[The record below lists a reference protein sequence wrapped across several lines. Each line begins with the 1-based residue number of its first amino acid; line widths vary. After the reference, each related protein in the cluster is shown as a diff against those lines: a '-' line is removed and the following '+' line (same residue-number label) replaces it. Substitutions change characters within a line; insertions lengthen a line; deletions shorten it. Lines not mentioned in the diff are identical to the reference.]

1 MNEKINPEDAAIIK
15 ALENAAQ
22 GIKPNIVF
30 EHELEKRLTAA
41 HKPKRALFASLGQNI
56 FPTLGWIMALVILT
70 FALNWGARSL
80 LSSTPAAGDV
90 FVCPVTEPNGSLPPG
105 ETVAAPEYLGNGE
118 LWTVLWPDGKVIMEQ
133 HNQEAD
139 GSFSMKWGWWR
150 EITGPLTIEGHRL
163 DTDAEPLRA
172 FIPDGYGDTG
182 LQITAVIFPTTGCW
196 EVTGRVGESSLTF
209 VTEVLFEG
217 VMPTPEAQVNGTPTA
232 QADVTAVPQGDPY
245 EWNGSTIY
253 LNTTMPDAPSEMKI
267 YLAKEEVR
275 TSVDDARAFADHFK
289 MNGEIYET
297 PGEIPETTD
306 YIVIDGNR
314 QLRVRSNRYYTYYPN
329 YAEYAAV
336 MSTSANSNAEALVNE
351 FLQTYGF
358 TDQYQID
365 LTNPYMVSAL
375 PYTPDGFVI
384 CQGSYADHGLTFT
397 FNENGIISV
406 SANFLQYEEVNQVS
420 IISAQEAFDRLIA
433 PPPQQYES
441 LMGITPKTVETET
454 WVRPRPLDETIT
466 YYGWLTSTSK
476 SVSGGDPYIAL
487 SSYPVSGNVQGIAE
501 NLQNTFVEAVG
512 QFHNTKGV
520 QSFEIESWR
529 EYEGYEENYFGSIQ
543 RDGDVVIFKTN
554 NGLTFTLPDA
564 PDNLSLPMEN
574 VSITGVSI
582 GDVFEWQTIY
592 NGPMGGGGGGGGGLG
607 FFKLNLSGRPIPL
620 PTLAP
625 TPTPEPLDT
634 TPIEGL
640 RGIVTVTIFEK
651 EDGTRRMEYYLAVNS
666 PDHLGAAY
674 YYLSGDALQGLENY
688 HNRPVDV
695 WGTPAQNLDG
705 QFAIDVDRYEIPY
718 PNLQFQLMTGT
729 EKLVTLEGLPA
740 TLFTAEDGTQYVQLY
755 PDGSTGSSLIGAE
768 TDQVIV
774 EVLAIPSE
782 TFGGYPAVRLFG
794 GSLAVDPVSGQ
805 PYDYTMSA
813 AEPNAIPEMAQQS
826 DYTQT
831 IEKVELVYYTPDQRY
846 AGTEPAAEPPYLQP
860 VWRFYGH
867 YSNGDEFEFLM
878 QALKDEYLL
887 PTHINEP

>member
-1 MNEKINPEDAAIIK
+1 MNEKINPEDAAIIE

-41 HKPKRALFASLGQNI
+41 HKPKRTLFASLGQNI
-56 FPTLGWIMALVILT
+56 FPTLGWTMALVLLA
-70 FALNWGARSL
+70 FALNWATRSL
-80 LSSTPAAGDV
+80 LSSTPAAGDG

-118 LWTVLWPDGKVIMEQ
+118 LWTVLWPDGKVMMEQ
-133 HNQEAD
+133 HNLEAD
-139 GSFSMKWGWWR
+139 GSLSMKWGWVR
-150 EITGPLTIEGHRL
+150 AVTGSLTIEGHRL
-163 DTDAEPLRA
+163 DAEAEPLRA
-172 FIPDGYGDTG
+172 FISDGYGDKG
-182 LQITAVIFPTTGCW
+182 LQITALIFPTTGCW
-196 EVTGRVGESSLTF
+196 EVTGRVGDASLTF
-209 VTEVLFEG
+209 VTEVLFG
-217 VMPTPEAQVNGTPTA
+217 DVTPTPEAQINGTPTA

-253 LNTTMPDAPSEMKI
+253 LNATMPDAPSEMKI

-275 TSVDDARAFADHFK
+275 ASVDDVRTLANRFK

-314 QLRVRSNRYYTYYPN
+314 QLRVRSNRYYMYYPN
-329 YAEYAAV
+329 YAEYAAI
-336 MSTSANSNAEALVNE
+336 MRPFINSNAESLVKE

-358 TDQYQID
+358 TDEYQMD
-365 LTNPYMVSAL
+365 LTNPYMVSVL
-375 PYTPDGFVI
+375 PYIPDGFVI
-384 CQGSYADHGLTFT
+384 RDDSYADHGLTFT
-397 FNENGIISV
+397 FNQNGIISV
-406 SANFLQYEEVNQVS
+406 SASLHQYDEVKTAS

-433 PPPQQYES
+433 PVPQYES
-441 LMGITPKTVETET
+441 LMGITPKTVEIEG
-454 WVRPRPLDETIT
+454 WVRPRPVDESIT
-466 YYGWLTSTSK
+466 YYGWLTLSGK
-476 SVSGGDPYIAL
+476 SVSGGTPYIAL
-487 SSYPVSGNVQGIAE
+487 NNYPVSGNVQGIGE
-501 NLQNTFVEAVG
+501 NQQNAFIEAVG
-512 QFHNTKGV
+512 QFHDTKGV

-529 EYEGYEENYFGSIQ
+529 EYEGHEENYFGSIQ

-554 NGLTFTLPDA
+554 DGLTFTLPDA
-564 PDNLSLPMEN
+564 PADLSLPMEN

-607 FFKLNLSGRPIPL
+607 FFKLNLSGTPIPL

-640 RGIVTVTIFEK
+640 RGIVMVTIFEK
-651 EDGTRRMEYYLAVNS
+651 EDGTRRMEYYLSVSS
-666 PDHLGAAY
+666 PDHLGANY

-688 HNRPVDV
+688 HNLPVDV
-695 WGTPAQNLDG
+695 WGTPAQNPDG
-705 QFAIDVDRYEIPY
+705 QFAINVDRYEIPY
-718 PNLQFQLMTGT
+718 PDLQFQLLTGT
-729 EKLVTLEGLPA
+729 EKLVTLEGQPA
-740 TLFTAEDGTQYVQLY
+740 TLFTAEDGTQFAQLY
-755 PDGSTGSSLIGAE
+755 PDGSIGSSLIGSE

-774 EVLAIPSE
+774 EVLVIPNE
-782 TFGGYPAVRLFG
+782 TFGGYPALRLFG
-794 GSLAVDPVSGQ
+794 GSLAIDPVSGQ
-805 PYDYTMSA
+805 PFEYTMFA
-813 AEPNAIPEMAQQS
+813 AEPNVLPEMTQQS
-826 DYTQT
+826 DYIQT
-831 IEKVELVYYTPDQRY
+831 IEKVELVYYTPNQRY
-846 AGTEPAAEPPYLQP
+846 AGTEPTSEPPYLQP

>member
-1 MNEKINPEDAAIIK
+1 MNEKINPEDAAIIE

-41 HKPKRALFASLGQNI
+41 HKPKRTLFASLGQNI
-56 FPTLGWIMALVILT
+56 FPTLGWTMALVLLA
-70 FALNWGARSL
+70 FALNWATRSL
-80 LSSTPAAGDV
+80 LSSTPAAGDG

-118 LWTVLWPDGKVIMEQ
+118 LWTVLWPDGKVMMEQ
-133 HNQEAD
+133 HNLEAD
-139 GSFSMKWGWWR
+139 GSLSMKWGWVR
-150 EITGPLTIEGHRL
+150 AVTGSLTIEGHRL
-163 DTDAEPLRA
+163 DAEAEPLRA
-172 FIPDGYGDTG
+172 FISDGYGDKG
-182 LQITAVIFPTTGCW
+182 LQITALIFPTTGCW
-196 EVTGRVGESSLTF
+196 EVTGRVGDASLTF
-209 VTEVLFEG
+209 VTEVLFG
-217 VMPTPEAQVNGTPTA
+217 DVTPTPEAQINGTPTA
-232 QADVTAVPQGDPY
+232 QADVTAVPEGDPY

-253 LNTTMPDAPSEMKI
+253 LNATMPDAPSEMKI

-275 TSVDDARAFADHFK
+275 ASVDDVRTLANRFK

-297 PGEIPETTD
+297 PGEILETTD

-314 QLRVRSNRYYTYYPN
+314 QLRVRSNRYYMYYPN
-329 YAEYAAV
+329 YAEYAAI
-336 MSTSANSNAEALVNE
+336 MRPFINSNAESLVKE

-358 TDQYQID
+358 TDEYQMD
-365 LTNPYMVSAL
+365 LTNPYMVSVL
-375 PYTPDGFVI
+375 PYIPDGFVI
-384 CQGSYADHGLTFT
+384 RDDSYADHGLTFT
-397 FNENGIISV
+397 FNQNGIISV
-406 SANFLQYEEVNQVS
+406 SASLHQYDEVKTAS

-433 PPPQQYES
+433 PVPQYES
-441 LMGITPKTVETET
+441 LMGITPKTVEIEG
-454 WVRPRPLDETIT
+454 WVRPRPVDESIT
-466 YYGWLTSTSK
+466 YYGWLTLSGK
-476 SVSGGDPYIAL
+476 SVSGGTPYIAL
-487 SSYPVSGNVQGIAE
+487 NNYPVSGNVQGIGE
-501 NLQNTFVEAVG
+501 NQQNAFIEAVG
-512 QFHNTKGV
+512 QFHDTKGV

-529 EYEGYEENYFGSIQ
+529 EYEGHEENYFGSIQ

-554 NGLTFTLPDA
+554 DGLTFTLPDA
-564 PDNLSLPMEN
+564 PADLSLPMEN

-607 FFKLNLSGRPIPL
+607 FFKLNLSGTPIPL
-620 PTLAP
+620 PTLGP

-640 RGIVTVTIFEK
+640 RGIVMVTIFEK
-651 EDGTRRMEYYLAVNS
+651 EDGTRRMEYYLSVSS
-666 PDHLGAAY
+666 PDHLGANY

-688 HNRPVDV
+688 HNRPVDI
-695 WGTPAQNLDG
+695 WGAPAQREDG
-705 QFAIDVDRYEIPY
+705 QFAINVERFEIPY
-718 PNLQFQLMTGT
+718 PDLQFQLMTGT
-729 EKLVTLEGLPA
+729 EKLVTLEGQPA
-740 TLFTAEDGTQYVQLY
+740 TLFTAEDGTQFAQLY
-755 PDGSTGSSLIGAE
+755 PDGSIGSSLIGSE

-774 EVLAIPSE
+774 EVLAIPNES
-782 TFGGYPAVRLFG
+782 FGGYPAVRLFG

-813 AEPNAIPEMAQQS
+813 AEPNAIPEMTQQS
-826 DYTQT
+826 DYIQT

-846 AGTEPAAEPPYLQP
+846 AGSEPASEPPYLQP

-867 YSNGDEFEFLM
+867 YSNGDEFEYLM